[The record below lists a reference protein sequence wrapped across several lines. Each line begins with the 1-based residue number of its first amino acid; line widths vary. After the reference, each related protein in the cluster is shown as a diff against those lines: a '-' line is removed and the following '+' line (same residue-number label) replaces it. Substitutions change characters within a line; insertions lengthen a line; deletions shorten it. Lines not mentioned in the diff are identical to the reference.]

1 MQVSAN
7 GGPWTTV
14 AQYDGTLSTW
24 TQVTID
30 LAAYAGQDLALRF
43 YLTTD
48 VSLTYDGWYID
59 DVELEGATPAFADA
73 APVALSP
80 VGGAVV
86 GVQPALTV
94 ANSTVPGGGAADYG
108 FRVYRD
114 AACTDVAATVNNV
127 AETAGQT
134 AWTTPTLA
142 AGNYWWRAWAGNG
155 VLRTSLTEPESFTV
169 SSYVAGVDLGGA
181 LNLRVLGGAGGLAPA
196 ADPAGPGRCDRGHP
210 RRPRRPRAAPVLR
223 QPRRRRARPGLGR
236 PRRAGPFGRQRR
248 LLRARTGGQRAAD
261 RPRGDRAL
269 RRLCLCRGI
278 APACTPV
285 RAGAAFLSRGGT

>member
-1 MQVSAN
+1 M
-7 GGPWTTV
+7 
-14 AQYDGTLSTW
+14 
-24 TQVTID
+24 
-30 LAAYAGQDLALRF
+30 
-43 YLTTD
+43 
-48 VSLTYDGWYID
+48 
-59 DVELEGATPAFADA
+59 ELEGATPAFAMLP
-73 APVALSP
+73 PVALSP

-86 GVQPALTV
+86 SVQPALTV
-94 ANSTVPGGGAADYG
+94 ANSAVPGGGAADYG

-114 AACTDVAATVNNV
+114 AACTDLAATVDNV

-181 LNLRVLGGAGGLAPA
+181 LNLRVLGGAGSDGSRLLLTL
-196 ADPAGPGRCDRGHP
+196 PGRADVTVDIHDARGARV
-210 RRPRRPRAAPVLR
+210 RRLFSGSL
-223 QPRRRRARPGLGR
+223 RRRRARPGLGR
-236 PRRAGPFGRQRR
+236 PRHAGPFGRQRR
-248 LLRARTGGQRAAD
+248 LLRARSGGQRAAD

-269 RRLCLCRGI
+269 RRLRLCRGI

-285 RAGAAFLSRGGT
+285 RAGAAF